1 MNLQVQFIGQVIDPV
16 KILAEYAQ
24 YFGKMIEKSLPE
36 YSRTRPKKGLSVFRR
51 GESYCLKGV
60 CHEIFDLHFFHDSIQ
75 SRPLINRLK
84 YFRIRASRRGVKILV

>member
-36 YSRTRPKKGLSVFRR
+36 YWRTRPKKCTSTSVFRR
-51 GESYCLKGV
+51 GEAYCLNSTW
-60 CHEIFDLHFFHDSIQ
+60 E
-75 SRPLINRLK
+75 K
-84 YFRIRASRRGVKILV
+84 YTF